1 MELNQ
6 TLILS
11 TVALTSVVSF
21 STSALD
27 WRIAFGGHDFIV
39 EQESSHTFG
48 ADVNFSLAHLTES
61 NILLSGNIDVFVDH
75 DKDKLDPDH
84 IPIWFMSNYMAKGE
98 LVSLS
103 RNSTLMWEVE
113 LDGKR
118 NTVSSVEKQVKL
130 FPAISYEYNTEAFS
144 AAVKGAAGYYFLE
157 IDDDVPRLRGYDRED
172 FQNKTGAY
180 SFAANTRIALGKAI
194 DLSLSAQHWNDG
206 DAWLEN
212 KYGVTLTY
220 NSNSWV
226 EDSHLVMSVEH
237 TEYNLDPY
245 AKVSVD
251 DPDYLAILPW
261 SNDTLV
267 RVYIDMPWDF

>member
-1 MELNQ
+1 MELNK
-6 TLILS
+6 TLTLS
-11 TVALTSVVSF
+11 TVSLASLMSF
-21 STSALD
+21 SVNALD

-48 ADVNFSLAHLTES
+48 ADVHFSLAHLTQS
-61 NILLSGNIDVFVDH
+61 NILLTASIDVLVDH

-103 RNSTLMWEVE
+103 ANSALMWEVE

-130 FPAISYEYNTEAFS
+130 FPAISYEYNTEAFF

-180 SFAANTRIALGKAI
+180 SFAANTRIAMGKSM
-194 DLSLSAQHWNDG
+194 DLSLTAQHWNDG
-206 DAWLEN
+206 DEWLEN
-212 KYGVTLTY
+212 KYGAALTY
-220 NSNSWV
+220 DSNFWI
-226 EDSHLVMSVEH
+226 ENSHLALSVEH

-245 AKVSVD
+245 AKINVSA
-251 DPDYLAILPW
+251 PDYLAILPW
-261 SNDTLV
+261 NSDTLV
-267 RVYIDMPWDF
+267 RLYIDMPWEF

>member
-1 MELNQ
+1 MEFSRIL
-6 TLILS
+6 TFPTTILI
-11 TVALTSVVSF
+11 SVVSF
-21 STSALD
+21 NVSALD

-48 ADVNFSLAHLTES
+48 VDVNFSFAHLTES
-61 NILLSGNIDVFVDH
+61 NILLTGYIDVLVDH

-98 LVSLS
+98 LFTLSL
-103 RNSTLMWEVE
+103 NSTLMWEVE

-130 FPAISYEYNTEAFS
+130 FPAISYEYSTEAFFV
-144 AAVKGAAGYYFLE
+144 AVKGAAGYYFLE

-180 SFAANTRIALGKAI
+180 SFAANTRVALGEVI

-206 DAWLEN
+206 DEWLEN
-212 KYGVTLTY
+212 QYGITLIY
-220 NSNSWV
+220 DSHSWV
-226 EDSHLVMSVEH
+226 KDSYLILSVEY
-237 TEYNLDPY
+237 TEYNLEPY
-245 AKVSVD
+245 AKMSVD
-251 DPDYLAILPW
+251 DPGYLAILPW
-261 SNDTLV
+261 NNDTLV
-267 RVYIDMPWDF
+267 RLYIDMPWDF